1 MYRKRKR
8 HKNRK
13 GKEREKYTVLYST
26 DPLYET
32 KAKKKKKKTILG
44 LEPNLFEQLCESVPL
59 SRDINVLNVKY
70 RY

>member
-13 GKEREKYTVLYST
+13 NRRREEYNIIYST

-32 KAKKKKKKTILG
+32 KSKKKKKKTILG
-44 LEPNLFEQLCESVPL
+44 LEPKLFEELCDSVPL
-59 SRDINVLNVKY
+59 SHGISVLNVKY
-70 RY
+70 H